1 MPLRHHMPRG
11 MPLAHDAQPITAGP
25 HPAPAVMIQT
35 SYDTPVPERAS
46 VCLMFHTVLLSLIV
60 PTQESPTPTV
70 PVAGGH
76 STLSPTPNGNF
87 PGGSLISQ
95 LVNYALYT
103 GYAACFA
110 GFIAGAATLWLSNS
124 GRMGG
129 SAHHY
134 GVKALA
140 GAVVGSMLLAS
151 ITAFI

>member
-1 MPLRHHMPRG
+1 
-11 MPLAHDAQPITAGP
+11 
-25 HPAPAVMIQT
+25 
-35 SYDTPVPERAS
+35 
-46 VCLMFHTVLLSLIV
+46 MFHAALLSLII

-76 STLSPTPNGNF
+76 STLNPTPNGNF
-87 PGGSLISQ
+87 PGGSLIAS
-95 LVNYALYT
+95 LVNYALYA
-103 GYAACFA
+103 GYAACFI

-140 GAVVGSMLLAS
+140 GSVIGAMLLAS
-151 ITAFI
+151 IASFI